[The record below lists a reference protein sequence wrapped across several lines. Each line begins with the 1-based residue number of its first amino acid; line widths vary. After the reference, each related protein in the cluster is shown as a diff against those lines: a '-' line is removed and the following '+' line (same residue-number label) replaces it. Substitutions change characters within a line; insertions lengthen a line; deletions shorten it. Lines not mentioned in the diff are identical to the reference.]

1 MKTKT
6 EFKQTELG
14 IIPEDWEV
22 KKIKD
27 IGKVITGKT
36 PPTEIK
42 EYFGSDFPFIRIP
55 DMGKSVYIDTSELM
69 LSKKGAECL
78 KNLRLPKDSVMVS
91 CLATVG
97 KVGITAKD
105 SFTNQQIN
113 SLVCNKNKVIPL
125 WVYYFFK
132 NNISYLESLGGGG
145 SVYTNI
151 SKSKFENSLIYIL
164 KIEEQ
169 EKIVKVLS
177 DLDEKIELNQRMN
190 KTLEAIGQAIFKQW
204 FVNFEFPN
212 EEGKPYKSSGG
223 EIVYSE
229 ELEKEIP
236 KSWEVGKL
244 EDMLTISIGGD
255 WGEDKEFKD
264 SIPVICLRGTDLQS
278 LKESGYSPEAPV
290 RWITKTSLEKRQIT
304 SCDILIGGSGLGPI
318 GRSIYFHNAIKN
330 LYDYLI
336 NYSNFCKKLN
346 AQNQENAIYSE
357 IIIEN
362 MYNSWEM
369 SKYFTGTS
377 VPNLD
382 ANGLLTENIIVP
394 QDNLLKQFAQFVQL
408 KLSHHYK
415 KENQTLSQ
423 IRDSLLSKLMSGK
436 IRVKVD
442 KEGGM

>member
-1 MKTKT
+1 MEKNRSK
-6 EFKQTELG
+6 FKQAEIG
-14 IIPEDWEV
+14 MIPEDWEIINLDMV
-22 KKIKD
+22 KFVKGRKP
-27 IGKVITGKT
+27 K
-36 PPTEIK
+36 EISL
-42 EYFGSDFPFIRIP
+42 EPQENY
-55 DMGKSVYIDTSELM
+55 L
-69 LSKKGAECL
+69 
-78 KNLRLPKDSVMVS
+78 
-91 CLATVG
+91 
-97 KVGITAKD
+97 
-105 SFTNQQIN
+105 QQILIDVLN
-113 SLVCNKNKVIPL
+113 GAQPTYAKMFDGAVVCKKSDLIMVMDGASSGRIANGFEGILGSTLAIVKQ
-125 WVYYFFK
+125 K
-132 NNISYLESLGGGG
+132 NNIIDNKFLYFIFLNKQSELRGNTTG
-145 SVYTNI
+145 SAIPHTDKNRINSMKIAVP
-151 SKSKFENSLIYIL
+151 KSQ
-164 KIEEQ
+164 EEQ
-169 EKIVKVLS
+169 QAIAKILS
-177 DLDEKIELNQRMN
+177 DLDEKIELNQQMN
-190 KTLEAIGQAIFKQW
+190 KTLEEIGQAIFEYW
-204 FVNFEFPN
+204 FVDFEFPN

-229 ELEKEIP
+229 ELGKEIP
-236 KSWEVGKL
+236 KGWKVGKL

-278 LKESGYSPEAPV
+278 LKESGYSLEAPV
-290 RWITKTSLEKRQIT
+290 RWITKTSLEKRQIA

-330 LYDYLI
+330 LYDYPI
-336 NYSNFCKKLN
+336 SYSNFCKKLN

-423 IRDSLLSKLMSGK
+423 IRDSLLPKLMSGK
-436 IRVKVD
+436 IRVKDVF
-442 KEGGM
+442 